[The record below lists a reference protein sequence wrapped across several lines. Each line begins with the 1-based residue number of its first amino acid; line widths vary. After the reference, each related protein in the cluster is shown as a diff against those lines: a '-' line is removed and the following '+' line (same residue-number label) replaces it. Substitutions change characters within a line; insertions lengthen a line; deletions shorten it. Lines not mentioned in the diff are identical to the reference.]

1 MKIHKKEYNINYE
14 RGNSML
20 DQKVADLLNEQINKE
35 LYSAYLYLD
44 FANYYAHKGLN
55 GYANWYNIQ
64 VKEEVDHATGIIQ
77 YLQDNDYAITLS
89 TIEKPNIEI
98 KSLEDPLREGLKHE
112 QYVTSLI
119 HNIYDAAHN
128 AKDYRTMKFLDWYVA
143 EQGEEEKN
151 ASDLLTQ
158 FQLFGSDPKSLYSLN
173 NELSNRTYTP
183 ASILSNE

>member
-1 MKIHKKEYNINYE
+1 
-14 RGNSML
+14 ML
-20 DQKVADLLNEQINKE
+20 DKKVADLLNQQINKE

-44 FANYYAHKGLN
+44 FANFYAHKGLN

-77 YLQDNDYAITLS
+77 YLQDNGYQITLS
-89 TIEKPNIEI
+89 AIEKPDI
-98 KSLEDPLREGLKHE
+98 KIQSLEDPLVEGLKHE

-119 HNIYDAAHN
+119 HTIYDAAHE

-158 FQLFGSDPKSLYSLN
+158 FQLFGNDPKSLYSLN
-173 NELSNRTYTP
+173 SELANRTYVQS
-183 ASILSNE
+183 SIFADE